1 MVETITPVVHGGSRS
16 RWGVS
21 VAVHAIGAAASA
33 AVAGALLAAAG
44 GLLGAPWGV
53 AGVGLVAAA
62 ATLYVAR
69 ELGARVPVPQ
79 LRRQVPDWWRTF
91 FPPHV
96 AAFLYGVGLGPGFLT
111 YLSHGTVVVV
121 SVAAFASGR
130 PLVGAAVLAPFGLA
144 RGLGPVLAFGVR
156 SPSDGAALV
165 ERLER
170 SASRARW
177 RLANAVA
184 LAAVSAAMVVQI
196 RTIEGPS
203 GFGGL
208 AAAMLALTFAAAAVT
223 KLARGAAWRRTL
235 ARYRLPASAS
245 RVVALGVPIVELVI
259 VGLVVVGLGST
270 AGIGSLVALVLFS
283 SAIVVGRVRAGRRL
297 ECGCFGGSTMRD
309 YRVLLARNLAL
320 AGISLGAWRMGED
333 APLVRSLREPGGAD
347 LLPAAL
353 IVLGVALAA
362 WVGATAFAGVGRR
375 SGR

>member
-16 RWGVS
+16 RWAVS
-21 VAVHAIGAAASA
+21 VALHAIGAATSA
-33 AVAGALLAAAG
+33 AIAGALLAGVG

-53 AGVGLVAAA
+53 AGLGLVAASA
-62 ATLYVAR
+62 ALYVAR
-69 ELGARVPVPQ
+69 ELGAPVPVPQ

-96 AAFLYGVGLGPGFLT
+96 AALLYGIGLGPGFLT
-111 YLSHGTVVVV
+111 YLGHGTVVVV

-144 RGLGPVLAFGVR
+144 RGLGPVLALGVR
-156 SPSDGAALV
+156 SPSEGAALV

-177 RLANAVA
+177 QVANALALSAVA
-184 LAAVSAAMVVQI
+184 AAIVVEI
-196 RTIEGPS
+196 RTFEGPS

-208 AAAMLALTFAAAAVT
+208 AAAVLGLTFTAAGVT

-235 ARYRLPASAS
+235 SAYRLPGGVSRLVAS
-245 RVVALGVPIVELVI
+245 VVPIVELAI
-259 VGLVVVGLGST
+259 VGLVVVGLGAT
-270 AGIGSLVALVLFS
+270 AGLVSLVALVSFS
-283 SAIVVGRVRAGRRL
+283 AAIVVGRVRSGRRL
-297 ECGCFGGSTMRD
+297 GCGCFGGSTTRD
-309 YRVLLARNLAL
+309 YRVLLTRNLAL
-320 AGISLGAWRMGED
+320 VGIALGAWRMGED
-333 APLVRSLREPGGAD
+333 APPVRSLREPGGAD

-353 IVLGVALAA
+353 IVLGLALAA
-362 WVGATAFAGVGRR
+362 WVGATAFAGAGRR

>member
-21 VAVHAIGAAASA
+21 IVVHAIGAAASA
-33 AVAGALLAAAG
+33 AVAGALLAGTG

-53 AGVGLVAAA
+53 AGAVLVGASAAVY
-62 ATLYVAR
+62 LAR
-69 ELGARVPVPQ
+69 EFGAPVPVPQ

-91 FPPHV
+91 FPPNV

-196 RTIEGPS
+196 RTIERPS

-362 WVGATAFAGVGRR
+362 WVGATAFVGVGRR